1 MKLLFCIFLLMVLMS
16 WVAWLLAAALLV
28 YLWKYN
34 YNKKKEKYLKHL
46 KLMRQRAN
54 R

>member
-1 MKLLFCIFLLMVLMS
+1 MVLMS